1 MDIEKELSQYDV
13 SRETMQKL
21 QKFVE
26 LLTSWNQKMNLVSRN
41 SLDCVWDRHVLDS
54 MQLIKHIPVSISH
67 LLDIGSGSG
76 FPAVVLAILM
86 QTKIPEAKV
95 TMVESI
101 AKKTM
106 YLKDVCEKLNLD
118 NVNVV
123 NSRVENISLPVPDI
137 ITARAV
143 ASLEVLC
150 GYVAKI
156 GNKNTESLFLK
167 GRSYE
172 MELLEAQKNWK
183 FDLQICSNKYCDD
196 GVILKLSKLRKCR

>member
-1 MDIEKELSQYDV
+1 MDITKELSQYNV
-13 SRETMQKL
+13 SRETVQKL
-21 QKFVE
+21 HEFVE

-41 SLDCVWDRHVLDS
+41 SLDCVWERHVLDS
-54 MQLIKHIPVSISH
+54 VQLIKYIPTSITH

-86 QTKIPEAKV
+86 QEKIPEAKV

-106 YLKDVCEKLNLD
+106 YLKDVCGKLNLD
-118 NVNVV
+118 NANII
-123 NSRVENISLPVPDI
+123 NSRVESISMPAADI

-143 ASLEVLC
+143 ASLDILC
-150 GYVAKI
+150 GYTAKI
-156 GNKNTESLFLK
+156 GSNKTESLFLK

-172 MELLEAQKNWK
+172 TELAEAQKNWK
-183 FDLQICSNKYCDD
+183 FDLQVCPNKYCDD
-196 GVILKLSKLRKCR
+196 GVILKLSKLGKCR